1 MNDIKKIL
9 NNFGFSDNEIRV
21 YTAMLKSGEAPVS
34 RIAAVAKLNRITV
47 HHIVE
52 RLEARGFAT
61 RFNKGNTKV
70 IRPAHPAYIQKKIH
84 ESSSLFDA
92 LVPELIATMRDE
104 NKKNK
109 PIVRMYYG
117 VEGFEK
123 AAEELLEK
131 PNTIVRHIGSLAE
144 AHKFIGVTYDRD
156 YFVPTRIAKNIQYKM
171 ICYTNEEKAAT
182 KTTNEEKLRSVRYLP
197 LYSVIQ
203 SNTFI
208 IPGKTVIV
216 TTDKELMTLVIES
229 EDISNS
235 EIQKFDLMW
244 SLLK

>member
-1 MNDIKKIL
+1 MTDIKKIL

-34 RIAAVAKLNRITV
+34 RIATLAKLNRITV

-70 IRPAHPAYIQKKIH
+70 VRPAHPIHLQKRIH
-84 ESSSLFDA
+84 ESSALFDKV
-92 LVPELIATMRDE
+92 VPELVATMRDDS
-104 NKKNK
+104 NKSK

-117 VEGFEK
+117 VKGFED

-131 PNTIVRHIGSLAE
+131 PNITIRHIGSLKE
-144 AHKFIGVTYDRD
+144 AHKFIGVAYDRD
-156 YFVPTRIAKNIQYKM
+156 YFVPTRVSKNIHYKT
-171 ICYTNEEKAAT
+171 IHYEGETKPVLRTTDKDDLREARYIPKGYDIPTN
-182 KTTNEEKLRSVRYLP
+182 V
-197 LYSVIQ
+197 
-203 SNTFI
+203 FI
-208 IPGKTVIV
+208 VPGKTIIV
-216 TTDKELMTLVIES
+216 TTDQELMTVVIES

-235 EIQKFDLMW
+235 EINKFELMW

>member
-1 MNDIKKIL
+1 MNDIKNIL

-34 RIAAVAKLNRITV
+34 RIAHVAKLNRITV

-52 RLEARGFAT
+52 RLEERGFAT
-61 RFNKGNTKV
+61 RFNKGNMKV

-84 ESSSLFDA
+84 ESSSLFDQA
-92 LVPELIATMRDE
+92 VPELVASMRDDSQ
-104 NKKNK
+104 KSK

-117 VEGFEK
+117 VKGFED

-131 PNTIVRHIGSLAE
+131 PNTTIRHIGSLKE
-144 AHKFIGVTYDRD
+144 AHKFIGLNYDLEH
-156 YFVPTRIAKNIQYKM
+156 FIPTRLNKNIQYKM
-171 ICYTNEEKAAT
+171 ICYKDEEKVAT
-182 KTTNEEKLRSVRYLP
+182 KTTNEQELRSVRYVP
-197 LYSVIQ
+197 LHSVIQ

-208 IPGKTVIV
+208 IPGKTVVV